1 MTHETPDG
9 FRGGQGRSAED
20 VREIAVALTWSVGL
34 GLVFGVAMAV
44 AWAVG
49 AL

>member
-20 VREIAVALTWSVGL
+20 VREIAVALCWSVGL
-34 GLVFGVAMAV
+34 GMVVGIAV
-44 AWAVG
+44 AIGHACGV
-49 AL
+49 L